1 MINNKSERICSD
13 CYYVRYCE
21 NNIYNISNLRYKS
34 IDEFEEFLTK
44 NNLIGR
50 ITDYNLIK
58 GGDVL

>member
-21 NNIYNISNLRYKS
+21 NNTYKISNLKYKS
-34 IDEFEEFLTK
+34 IKDFELFLQSKCLTEK
-44 NNLIGR
+44 